1 MRETKPTLPFSPVRR
16 GLIFGAGAATALLAM
31 PAIARPLTPRST
43 EGPFYPRT
51 LPLDRD
57 ADLTRVDGRSARAEG
72 TILDIAGRVVDPTDR
87 PVDGAVVEIW
97 QCDAY
102 GSYHHVG
109 SAGRVG
115 SRIDRNFQGY
125 GRAKTAA
132 DGGFRFRTIRPV
144 PYPGRTPHIH
154 VIVSG
159 AGLGK
164 LTSQL
169 YIKGYPQNARDYLYR
184 SLGGQAVRDSVS
196 MAMAKSPDKAAD
208 LSTQVL
214 LVVGRNGG

>member
-1 MRETKPTLPFSPVRR
+1 MKQIATTPRFTASRR
-16 GLIFGAGAATALLAM
+16 GLILGAGAATALISM
-31 PAIARPLTPRST
+31 PALARTLTPRST
-43 EGPFYPRT
+43 EGPFYPRR

-57 ADLTRVDGRSARAEG
+57 ADLTRVAGRTGAAQG
-72 TILDIAGRVVDPTDR
+72 TVVNLTGRVVDPADR
-87 PVDGAVVEIW
+87 PVDGAMVEIW

-109 SAGRVG
+109 AGGHVGGRV
-115 SRIDRNFQGY
+115 DPNFQGY

-169 YIKGYPQNARDYLYR
+169 YIKGYPQNRRDYLFR
-184 SLGGQAVRDSVS
+184 SLGDAAARDSVS
-196 MAMAKSPDKAAD
+196 MDLRPVPGQPGELAA
-208 LSTQVL
+208 QVV
-214 LVVGRNGG
+214 LVAGRTAE

>member
-1 MRETKPTLPFSPVRR
+1 MRKTDRINPSSVARR
-16 GLIFGAGAATALLAM
+16 GLLLGAGAATALLAM
-31 PAIARPLTPRST
+31 PALARPLTPRAT

-51 LPLDRD
+51 LPPDRD
-57 ADLTRVDGRSARAEG
+57 ADLTRVDGRSGGARG
-72 TILDIAGRVVDPTDR
+72 TILDVTGRLVDPTDR

-97 QCDAY
+97 QCDAF

-109 SAGRVG
+109 SSGRTG
-115 SRIDRNFQGY
+115 GRIDANFQGY
-125 GRAKTAA
+125 GRATTAA

-169 YIKGYPQNARDYLYR
+169 YIRGYPQNERDFLFR
-184 SLGGQAVRDSVS
+184 SLGSRKVRDSVS
-196 MAMAKSPDKAAD
+196 MTMTKSTDPGAD
-208 LSTQVL
+208 LKTQVL
-214 LVVGRNGG
+214 LVVGRNAE